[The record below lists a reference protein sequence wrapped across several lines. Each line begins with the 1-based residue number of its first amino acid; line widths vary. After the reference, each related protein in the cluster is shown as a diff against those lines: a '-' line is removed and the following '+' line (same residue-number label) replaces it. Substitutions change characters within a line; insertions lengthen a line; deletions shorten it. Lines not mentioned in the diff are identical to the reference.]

1 MPWLVVSV
9 DMDRPT
15 IEQNPLTRFVFG
27 LLVIAAMMLGGRV
40 VGEGFLALGV
50 PYGDWI
56 GVGVGAILVFVVVAV
71 LYSRSE

>member
-1 MPWLVVSV
+1 ME
-9 DMDRPT
+9 RPFV
-15 IEQNPLTRFVFG
+15 ERNPITRFLFG
-27 LLVIAAMMLGGRV
+27 LVVIAAMMVGGRI

-56 GVGVGAILVFVVVAV
+56 GVGVGAVVVFVVVAV